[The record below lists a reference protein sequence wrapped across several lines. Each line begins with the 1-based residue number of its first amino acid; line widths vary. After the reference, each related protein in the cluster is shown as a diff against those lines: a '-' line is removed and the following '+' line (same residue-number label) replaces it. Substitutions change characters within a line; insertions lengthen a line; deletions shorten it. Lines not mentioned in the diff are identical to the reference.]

1 MDTFH
6 TTALFRAGHQPATLL
21 SARCLPSCL
30 PSIAFRVV
38 RIAETQ
44 RQHRSFK
51 PDLPIRHSQLRDP
64 RALTTS
70 AIRRVTVKSP

>member
-1 MDTFH
+1 MSVDTSH
-6 TTALFRAGHQPATLL
+6 TIARFSALVIDRQRCC
-21 SARCLPSCL
+21 SARCLL
-30 PSIAFRVV
+30 SIAFRVV

-51 PDLPIRHSQLRDP
+51 PDLPIQHSQLRDP

-70 AIRRVTVKSP
+70 AIRHAMVKSP

>member
-1 MDTFH
+1 MSVGTSH
-6 TTALFRAGHQPATLL
+6 TTALFRAGHRPATLL
-21 SARCLPSCL
+21 LGRCLL
-30 PSIAFRVV
+30 SIAFRVV

-51 PDLPIRHSQLRDP
+51 PDLPIQHSHLRDP

-70 AIRRVTVKSP
+70 AIRRATVKSP

>member
-1 MDTFH
+1 MSVDTFH
-6 TTALFRAGHQPATLL
+6 TTALFRAGRRPAALL
-21 SARCLPSCL
+21 SARCLL
-30 PSIAFRVV
+30 SIAFRVV

-44 RQHRSFK
+44 PQHRSFK
-51 PDLPIRHSQLRDP
+51 PDLPIQHSQLRDP